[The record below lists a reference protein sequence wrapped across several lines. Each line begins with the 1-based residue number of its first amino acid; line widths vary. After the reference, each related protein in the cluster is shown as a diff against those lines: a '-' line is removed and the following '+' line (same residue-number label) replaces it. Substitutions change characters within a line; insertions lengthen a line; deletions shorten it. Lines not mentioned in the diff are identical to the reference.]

1 LSKVVRFAGIY
12 GIGRTLVKS
21 FGRLRHLPFRR
32 IYLSRSRLEVSVLG
46 CGQFAFSTICFFV
59 SRYKGN
65 AFLSAYDID
74 VEASKSLVSYYG
86 FKYLAESSR
95 DLLRSSPR
103 YLFIASNHASHTGYA
118 IEAMQLK
125 IKNIHVEKP
134 LSTSY
139 EQFVNLVAAVNYYNP
154 RICVGYNR
162 PYAGAILDLKKVMMP
177 ETGVSEAFT
186 LNHYISGH
194 QIPNDHWYRNASEGT
209 RVCGNMGHWIDLS
222 IHILAWR
229 SIPKVFRISIVY
241 SNLNEP
247 DDNIC
252 VNLTTD
258 EGDLISIVL
267 TARSEPFEG
276 INESINIQYN
286 NTIAK
291 IDDFR
296 RMVVWKGG
304 KKIKR
309 RYYPKDVG
317 HKLAVEQIF
326 KEEEDVRDWD
336 EVMLSTLMMLRISE
350 MVVNTTVEYTF
361 VVGDEFSR
369 LHKDIEAIS
378 SNSFGLR

>member
-1 LSKVVRFAGIY
+1 
-12 GIGRTLVKS
+12 
-21 FGRLRHLPFRR
+21 
-32 IYLSRSRLEVSVLG
+32 
-46 CGQFAFSTICFFV
+46 V

-65 AFLSAYDID
+65 AFSSAYDID
-74 VEASKSLVSYYG
+74 VEASKSLVNYYG
-86 FKYLAESSR
+86 FKDIAESSMG
-95 DLLRSSPR
+95 LLRSSPK
-103 YLFIASNHASHTGYA
+103 YLFIASNHASHTDYA

-139 EQFVNLVAAVNYYNP
+139 EQFVNLVAAINYHSP
-154 RICVGYNR
+154 KICVGYNR
-162 PYAGAILDLKKVMMP
+162 PYAGAILELKKIMMP
-177 ETGVSEAFT
+177 EVGASEAFT

-194 QIPNDHWYRNASEGT
+194 QIPADHWYRNASEGT

-229 SIPKVFRISIVY
+229 SIPSVFNISIVY
-241 SNLNEP
+241 ANLNEP

-276 INESINIQYN
+276 INESINVQYSD
-286 NTIAK
+286 TIAK

-296 RMVVWKGG
+296 RMVAWKGE

-326 KEEEDVRDWD
+326 KKEDEVRDWD
-336 EVMLSTLMMLRISE
+336 EVMLSTLMMLKISE
-350 MVVNTTVEYTF
+350 MVVSTATDYTF
-361 VVGDEFSR
+361 VVGEELNR
-369 LHKDIEAIS
+369 LHKDTETIS
-378 SNSFGLR
+378 SSSSSTK